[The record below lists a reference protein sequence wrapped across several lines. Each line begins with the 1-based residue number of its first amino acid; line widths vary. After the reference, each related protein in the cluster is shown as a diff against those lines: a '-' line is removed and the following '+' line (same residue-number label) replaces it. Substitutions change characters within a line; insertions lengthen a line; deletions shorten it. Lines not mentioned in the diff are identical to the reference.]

1 MLADAAT
8 IARGL
13 RDVRVQVASRE
24 QLDAALDCGIDPA
37 HVQFDCS
44 LREISEIAAVAWCG
58 VRRFVLDSRFH
69 LELLRRAAP
78 AARALVRLPAQAHP
92 NAQAQTAAE
101 ALIGRVRLYGLDCAG
116 VVVQLPESGKG
127 RPPAMAPLAAYG
139 ALCTRLA
146 YDGVELPLLQVDGP
160 WARDG
165 ISPDLETLSE
175 AIMRRVR
182 VLFPYAPDVAIAVA
196 RLGDAGAGLEQL
208 VNQP

>member
-1 MLADAAT
+1 
-8 IARGL
+8 
-13 RDVRVQVASRE
+13 
-24 QLDAALDCGIDPA
+24 
-37 HVQFDCS
+37 
-44 LREISEIAAVAWCG
+44 
-58 VRRFVLDSRFH
+58 
-69 LELLRRAAP
+69 
-78 AARALVRLPAQAHP
+78 
-92 NAQAQTAAE
+92 
-101 ALIGRVRLYGLDCAG
+101 
-116 VVVQLPESGKG
+116 
-127 RPPAMAPLAAYG
+127 MAPLAAYG